1 MMCLQLPVLLLAA
14 LLLFSSCNK
23 KEGTDFDGP
32 KTKVRAVQ
40 SEKPTIK
47 ESEQLA
53 AQIESELNLFAQ
65 RIVSGALPDSFSDNA
80 KWSQLS
86 NRFLN
91 SSEQSRNV
99 KVSVFEIRHERSTI
113 QTVARMEMKA
123 RLNNQNYFGLI
134 TQFESTWSKN
144 EDGQLKVLKIGD
156 PEQTVLNESPVLWFK
171 DETDSLTAKEP
182 TFAEHLSRG
191 LDFWLKRIESIHG
204 IDAFINNGMALGD
217 FDGDGR
223 DDIYVC
229 QPGGLP
235 NRLFLHQADNTILEA
250 PKKTGANYLDHTSAA
265 LFIDIDNDGDQDLTL
280 ATPSGIVLLE
290 NDKHQSFIRRG
301 ILQTD
306 EVDCHSLSAT
316 DFDLD
321 GNLDLLITF
330 ALGSRSL
337 DNDSSFRFDDARD
350 GGSNQLFRGHGKW
363 SFSEVTALSGLSEGN
378 DRHSLA
384 ASWHDY
390 DLDGDPDL
398 YIANDY
404 GQNQLY
410 RNDVRDGSR
419 LFSEIANEIG
429 IEDRGAG
436 MSVSWADYNRDGLPD
451 LYVGNMYSNAG
462 KRITGLSGF
471 MPKNKEELTKHYRR
485 FAKGNTLFKQ
495 EKNGGFIDSGPATTM
510 GRWAWSS
517 VFADLNND
525 GWEDL
530 IVANGYISGPRPDDL

>member
-1 MMCLQLPVLLLAA
+1 MLLVA
-14 LLLFSSCNK
+14 LFFFSACNK
-23 KEGTDFDGP
+23 KQGKDFDSHEL
-32 KTKVRAVQ
+32 KETTLQ
-40 SEKPTIK
+40 SEQPTIK

-53 AQIESELNLFAQ
+53 AQIESELILFAQ
-65 RIVSGALPDSFSDNA
+65 QIISGALPDSFSDNE
-80 KWSQLS
+80 KWSLFS
-86 NRFLN
+86 NRFIN
-91 SSEQSRNV
+91 SSEQSRNI
-99 KVSVFEIRHERSTI
+99 KASVFEMWHEKNTI
-113 QTVARMEMKA
+113 QTVARIEMKA

-134 TQFESTWSKN
+134 TQFKSSWSKN
-144 EDGQLKVLKIGD
+144 ETGQLKALKIGD
-156 PEQTVLNESPVLWFK
+156 PEQTVLNESPALWFN
-171 DETDSLTAKEP
+171 DETDRLTAKEP
-182 TFAEHLSRG
+182 AFTEHLSMG

-235 NRLFLHQADNTILEA
+235 NRLFLHQADNTIKEA
-250 PKKTGANYLDHTSAA
+250 PKRTGANYLDHTSSA

-290 NDKHQSFIRRG
+290 NDKHLSFIERG

-316 DFDLD
+316 DFDMD

-337 DNDSSFRFDDARD
+337 DDDSSFRFDDARD
-350 GGSNQLFRGHGKW
+350 GGSNQLFRGDGKW
-363 SFSEVTALSGLSEGN
+363 SFSEVTALTGLSEGN

-404 GQNQLY
+404 GQNQMY
-410 RNDVRDGSR
+410 RNDVREGSR
-419 LFSEIANEIG
+419 FFSEIANEIG

-471 MPKNKEELTKHYRR
+471 LPKNKDLTKHYRR

-495 EKNGGFIDSGPATTM
+495 QKNGRYIDSGPATTM

-530 IVANGYISGPRPDDL
+530 IVANGYISGPRTDDL

>member
-1 MMCLQLPVLLLAA
+1 MCLQLPVLLLAA
-14 LLLFSSCNK
+14 LLLFSACNK

-32 KTKVRAVQ
+32 ETKIRAVQ

-65 RIVSGALPDSFSDNA
+65 RIVSGDLPDLFSDNA

-99 KVSVFEIRHERSTI
+99 KVSVFEIKHEGSTV

-134 TQFESTWSKN
+134 IQFESSWSKN
-144 EDGQLKVLKIGD
+144 EDGQLKVLEIGD
-156 PEQTVLNESPVLWFK
+156 PEQIVLNESPVLWFS
-171 DETDSLTAKEP
+171 DETDRLTAKEP
-182 TFAEHLSRG
+182 TFTEHLSKG

-235 NRLFLHQADNTILEA
+235 NRLFLHQADNTIQEA
-250 PKKTGANYLDHTSAA
+250 PKRTGANYLDHTSSA
-265 LFIDIDNDGDQDLTL
+265 LFIDMDNDGDQDLTL

-290 NDKHQSFIRRG
+290 NDKHQSFIKRG

-337 DNDSSFRFDDARD
+337 DDDSSFRFDDARD
-350 GGSNQLFRGHGKW
+350 GGSNQLFKGDGKW

-390 DLDGDPDL
+390 DLDGDSDI

-404 GQNQLY
+404 GQNQMY
-410 RNDVRDGSR
+410 RNDIRDGSR
-419 LFSEIANEIG
+419 FFTEIANEIG

-471 MPKNKEELTKHYRR
+471 LPKNKGLTKHYRR
-485 FAKGNTLFKQ
+485 FAKGNTLFSQK
-495 EKNGGFIDSGPATTM
+495 KNGEFIDSGSATTM

>member
-1 MMCLQLPVLLLAA
+1 MCLQLPVLLLAA

-53 AQIESELNLFAQ
+53 AQIESELILFAQ
-65 RIVSGALPDSFSDNA
+65 RIVSGDLPDSFSDNEN
-80 KWSQLS
+80 WSQLS

>member
-1 MMCLQLPVLLLAA
+1 MHFQLPVLFLGA
-14 LLLFSSCNK
+14 LLLFSACNK
-23 KEGTDFDGP
+23 KQGKNFDGP
-32 KTKVRAVQ
+32 KTEVRTAQ
-40 SEKPTIK
+40 DQQPTIK

-53 AQIESELNLFAQ
+53 ARIETELMLFAQ
-65 RIVSGALPDSFSDNA
+65 RIVSGDLPDPFTDDEQ
-80 KWSQLS
+80 WSQLS
-86 NRFLN
+86 NRLIN
-91 SSEQSRNV
+91 SFEQSRKV
-99 KVSVFEIRHERSTI
+99 KVSIFEITHEENVI
-113 QTVARMEMKA
+113 QTSVNMEIKA
-123 RLNNQNYFGLI
+123 RLDNQNYFGQI
-134 TQFESTWSKN
+134 TRFKSSWSEN
-144 EDGQLKVLKIGD
+144 ADGKLKVMEISAPL
-156 PEQTVLNESPVLWFK
+156 QTVLNESPVLWFS
-171 DETDSLTAKEP
+171 DETDRLTAKESA
-182 TFAEHLSRG
+182 FNAHLSRG

-204 IDAFINNGMALGD
+204 IDAFINNGMAVGD

-235 NRLFLHQADNTILEA
+235 NRLFLHQSDDTIQEA
-250 PKKTGANYLDHTSAA
+250 PEKIGANYLDHTSAA

-290 NDKHQSFIRRG
+290 NDKHQSLIARG

-306 EVDCHSLSAT
+306 EVDCHSLTAT

-337 DNDSSFRFDDARD
+337 DDDSSFRFDDARD
-350 GGSNQLFRGHGKW
+350 GGSNQLFRGDGKW
-363 SFSEVTALSGLSEGN
+363 SFSEVTAVSGLSEGN

-404 GQNQLY
+404 GRNQLY
-410 RNDVRDGSR
+410 RNDTRNGTR
-419 LFSEIANEIG
+419 FFSEIAEETG

-471 MPKNKEELTKHYRR
+471 LPKNKAELTKHYRR
-485 FAKGNTLFKQ
+485 FAKGNTLFRQK
-495 EKNGGFIDSGPATTM
+495 ENGKFIDTGPATTM

>member
-1 MMCLQLPVLLLAA
+1 MCLQLPVLLLAA

-32 KTKVRAVQ
+32 ETKGRAVQ
-40 SEKPTIK
+40 SEKPAIK

-65 RIVSGALPDSFSDNA
+65 RIGSGALPASFSDNA

-134 TQFESTWSKN
+134 TQFESSWSKN
-144 EDGQLKVLKIGD
+144 ENGQLEVLKIGD
-156 PEQTVLNESPVLWFK
+156 PEQTVLNESPVLWFR
-171 DETDSLTAKEP
+171 DETDRLTAKEP

-235 NRLFLHQADNTILEA
+235 NRLFLHQADNTIQEA

-290 NDKHQSFIRRG
+290 NDNHQSFIRRG

-337 DNDSSFRFDDARD
+337 DDDSSFRFDDARD
-350 GGSNQLFRGHGKW
+350 GGSNQLFRGDGKW

-471 MPKNKEELTKHYRR
+471 MPKNKEGLTKHYRR

-495 EKNGGFIDSGPATTM
+495 EKNGAFIDSGPATTM

>member
-1 MMCLQLPVLLLAA
+1 MCLQLPVLLLAA

-32 KTKVRAVQ
+32 ETKGRAVQ

-65 RIVSGALPDSFSDNA
+65 RIVSGALPDLFSDNA

-134 TQFESTWSKN
+134 TQFESSWSKN
-144 EDGQLKVLKIGD
+144 ENGQLEVLKIGD
-156 PEQTVLNESPVLWFK
+156 PEQTVLNESPVLWFR
-171 DETDSLTAKEP
+171 DETDRLTAKEP

-235 NRLFLHQADNTILEA
+235 NRLFLHQADNTIQEA
-250 PKKTGANYLDHTSAA
+250 PKKTGANYLDHTSSA

-280 ATPSGIVLLE
+280 ATPLGIVLLE
-290 NDKHQSFIRRG
+290 NDKHQSFIERG

-337 DNDSSFRFDDARD
+337 DDDSSFRFDDARD
-350 GGSNQLFRGHGKW
+350 GGSNQLFKGDGKW

-419 LFSEIANEIG
+419 FFSEIANEIG

-471 MPKNKEELTKHYRR
+471 MPKNEEELTKHYRR

-495 EKNGGFIDSGPATTM
+495 EKNGKFIDSGPATTM

-530 IVANGYISGPRPDDL
+530 IVANGYISGSRPDDL

>member
-1 MMCLQLPVLLLAA
+1 MFLQSSVMLLVA
-14 LLLFSSCNK
+14 LFFFSACNK
-23 KEGTDFDGP
+23 KQGKDFDSHEL
-32 KTKVRAVQ
+32 KETTLQ
-40 SEKPTIK
+40 SEQPTIK

-53 AQIESELNLFAQ
+53 AQIESELILFAQ
-65 RIVSGALPDSFSDNA
+65 QIISGALPDSFSDNE
-80 KWSQLS
+80 KWSLFS
-86 NRFLN
+86 NRFIN
-91 SSEQSRNV
+91 SSEQSRNI
-99 KVSVFEIRHERSTI
+99 KASVFEMWHEKNTI
-113 QTVARMEMKA
+113 QTVARIEMKA

-134 TQFESTWSKN
+134 TQFKSSWSKN
-144 EDGQLKVLKIGD
+144 ETGQLKALKIGD
-156 PEQTVLNESPVLWFK
+156 PEQTVLNESPALWFN
-171 DETDSLTAKEP
+171 DETDRLTAKEP
-182 TFAEHLSRG
+182 AFTEHLSMG

-235 NRLFLHQADNTILEA
+235 NRLFLHQADNTIKEA
-250 PKKTGANYLDHTSAA
+250 PKRTGANYLDHTSSA

-290 NDKHQSFIRRG
+290 NDEHLSFIERG

-316 DFDLD
+316 DFDMD

-337 DNDSSFRFDDARD
+337 DDDSSFRFDDARD
-350 GGSNQLFRGHGKW
+350 GGSNQLFRGDGKW
-363 SFSEVTALSGLSEGN
+363 SFSEVTALTGLSEGN

-404 GQNQLY
+404 GQNQMY
-410 RNDVRDGSR
+410 RNDVREGSR
-419 LFSEIANEIG
+419 FFSEIANEIG

-471 MPKNKEELTKHYRR
+471 LPKNKDLTKHYRR

-495 EKNGGFIDSGPATTM
+495 QKNGRYIDSGPATTM

-530 IVANGYISGPRPDDL
+530 IVANGYISGPRTDDL

>member
-1 MMCLQLPVLLLAA
+1 MCLQLPVLLLAA

-53 AQIESELNLFAQ
+53 AQIESELILFAQ
-65 RIVSGALPDSFSDNA
+65 RIVSGDLPDSFSDNEN
-80 KWSQLS
+80 WSQLS

-156 PEQTVLNESPVLWFK
+156 PEQTVLNESPVLWFR
-171 DETDSLTAKEP
+171 DETDRLTAKEP

-495 EKNGGFIDSGPATTM
+495 EKNGAFIDSGPATTM

-530 IVANGYISGPRPDDL
+530 IVANGYITGPRPDDL

>member
-1 MMCLQLPVLLLAA
+1 MCLQLPVLLLAA
-14 LLLFSSCNK
+14 LLLFSACNK

-32 KTKVRAVQ
+32 ETKIRAVQ

-65 RIVSGALPDSFSDNA
+65 RIVSGDLPDLFSDNA

-99 KVSVFEIRHERSTI
+99 KVSVFEIKHEGSTV

-134 TQFESTWSKN
+134 IQFESSWSKN
-144 EDGQLKVLKIGD
+144 EDGQLKVLEIGD
-156 PEQTVLNESPVLWFK
+156 PEQIVLNESPVLWFS
-171 DETDSLTAKEP
+171 DETDRLTAKEP

-235 NRLFLHQADNTILEA
+235 NRLFLHQADNTIQEA

-290 NDKHQSFIRRG
+290 NDKHQSFIERG

-337 DNDSSFRFDDARD
+337 DDDSSFRFDDARD
-350 GGSNQLFRGHGKW
+350 GGSNQLFKGDGKW
-363 SFSEVTALSGLSEGN
+363 SFSEVTALSGLSEG
-378 DRHSLA
+378 
-384 ASWHDY
+384 
-390 DLDGDPDL
+390 
-398 YIANDY
+398 
-404 GQNQLY
+404 
-410 RNDVRDGSR
+410 
-419 LFSEIANEIG
+419 
-429 IEDRGAG
+429 
-436 MSVSWADYNRDGLPD
+436 
-451 LYVGNMYSNAG
+451 
-462 KRITGLSGF
+462 
-471 MPKNKEELTKHYRR
+471 
-485 FAKGNTLFKQ
+485 
-495 EKNGGFIDSGPATTM
+495 
-510 GRWAWSS
+510 
-517 VFADLNND
+517 
-525 GWEDL
+525 
-530 IVANGYISGPRPDDL
+530 

>member
-1 MMCLQLPVLLLAA
+1 MCLQLPVLLLAA

-53 AQIESELNLFAQ
+53 AQIESELILFAQ
-65 RIVSGALPDSFSDNA
+65 RIVSGDLPDSFSDNEN
-80 KWSQLS
+80 WSQLS

-156 PEQTVLNESPVLWFK
+156 PEQTVLNESPVLWFR
-171 DETDSLTAKEP
+171 DETDRLTAKEP

>member
-1 MMCLQLPVLLLAA
+1 MCLQLPVLLLAA

-65 RIVSGALPDSFSDNA
+65 RIVSGALPDLFSDNA

-156 PEQTVLNESPVLWFK
+156 PEQTVLNESPVLWFR
-171 DETDSLTAKEP
+171 DETDRLTAKEP

>member
-1 MMCLQLPVLLLAA
+1 MCLQLPVLLLAA

-53 AQIESELNLFAQ
+53 AQIESELILFAQ
-65 RIVSGALPDSFSDNA
+65 RIVSGDLPDSFSDNEN
-80 KWSQLS
+80 WSQLS

-113 QTVARMEMKA
+113 QTVARMEMKT
-123 RLNNQNYFGLI
+123 RLSNQNYFGLI

-235 NRLFLHQADNTILEA
+235 NRLFLHQADNTIQEA
-250 PKKTGANYLDHTSAA
+250 SKKTGANYLDHTSSA

-280 ATPSGIVLLE
+280 ATPLGIVLLE

>member
-1 MMCLQLPVLLLAA
+1 MCFQLPVLLLAA
-14 LLLFSSCNK
+14 LFFFSACNK
-23 KEGTDFDGP
+23 KQDTNFDSHESEVPTVQGT
-32 KTKVRAVQ
+32 T
-40 SEKPTIK
+40 PTIK

-53 AQIESELNLFAQ
+53 AQIESELILFAQ
-65 RIVSGALPDSFSDNA
+65 QIISGALPDSLSDN
-80 KWSQLS
+80 KEWSQFS
-86 NRFLN
+86 NRFIN

-99 KVSVFEIRHERSTI
+99 KASVFEIRHEGNI
-113 QTVARMEMKA
+113 VQTVARIEMKA
-123 RLNNQNYFGLI
+123 RLKNQNYFGLI
-134 TQFESTWSKN
+134 TQLKSSWSKN
-144 EDGQLKVLKIGD
+144 EDEQLKVLEIGD
-156 PEQTVLNESPVLWFK
+156 PEQMVLNESPVLWFS
-171 DETDSLTAKEP
+171 DETDRLTAKEP
-182 TFAEHLSRG
+182 TFTEHLSRG

-229 QPGGLP
+229 QSGGLP

-250 PKKTGANYLDHTSAA
+250 PKKTGANYLDHTSSA

-290 NDKHQSFIRRG
+290 NDKHQSFIERG

-316 DFDLD
+316 DFDMD

-337 DNDSSFRFDDARD
+337 DDDSSFRFDDARD
-350 GGSNQLFRGHGKW
+350 GGSNQLFRGDGEW
-363 SFSEVTALSGLSEGN
+363 SFSEVTALCGLSEAN

-419 LFSEIANEIG
+419 FFSEIANEIG

-471 MPKNKEELTKHYRR
+471 MPKNKELTKHYRR

-495 EKNGGFIDSGPATTM
+495 EKNGEFIDSGPATTM

>member
-1 MMCLQLPVLLLAA
+1 MCLQLPVLLLAA
-14 LLLFSSCNK
+14 LLLFSACNK

-32 KTKVRAVQ
+32 ETKVRAVQ

-53 AQIESELNLFAQ
+53 AQIESELILFTQ
-65 RIVSGALPDSFSDNA
+65 RIVSGDLPDSFSDNE

-91 SSEQSRNV
+91 SFEQSRNV

-113 QTVARMEMKA
+113 QTVARMEMKT
-123 RLNNQNYFGLI
+123 RLSNQNYFGLI
-134 TQFESTWSKN
+134 TQFESSWSKN

-337 DNDSSFRFDDARD
+337 DNNSSFRFDDARD

>member
-1 MMCLQLPVLLLAA
+1 MCLQLPVLLLAA

-32 KTKVRAVQ
+32 ETKVRAVQ

-53 AQIESELNLFAQ
+53 AQIESELILFTQ
-65 RIVSGALPDSFSDNA
+65 RIVSGDLPDSFSDNEN
-80 KWSQLS
+80 WSQLS

-91 SSEQSRNV
+91 SSEQSRNI

-113 QTVARMEMKA
+113 QTIARMEMKA

-410 RNDVRDGSR
+410 RNDVRDDSR

-495 EKNGGFIDSGPATTM
+495 EKNGKFIDSGPATTM

>member
-1 MMCLQLPVLLLAA
+1 MCLQLPVLLLAA

-53 AQIESELNLFAQ
+53 AQIESELILFTQ
-65 RIVSGALPDSFSDNA
+65 RIVSGDLPDSFSDNEN
-80 KWSQLS
+80 WSQLS

>member
-1 MMCLQLPVLLLAA
+1 MHFKFLFLFLVA
-14 LLLFSSCNK
+14 LLLCSACNK
-23 KEGTDFDGP
+23 KQGKDLDGP
-32 KTKVRAVQ
+32 ETKVRTAQ
-40 SEKPTIK
+40 HQRPTIK

-53 AQIESELNLFAQ
+53 AQIETELMQFAQ
-65 RIVSGALPDSFSDNA
+65 RIASGDLPDPFTNDEQ
-80 KWSQLS
+80 WSQLS
-86 NRFLN
+86 GRLTN
-91 SSEQSRNV
+91 SSKESHKV
-99 KVSVFEIRHERSTI
+99 KVSIFEISHDKNII
-113 QTVARMEMKA
+113 QASANMEIKA
-123 RLNNQNYFGLI
+123 RLDNQNYFGQI
-134 TQFESTWSKN
+134 TRFKSSWSEN
-144 EDGQLKVLKIGD
+144 ADGKLKVLEISA
-156 PEQTVLNESPVLWFK
+156 PLQTVVNESPALWFS
-171 DETDSLTAKEP
+171 DETERLTSNEP
-182 TFAEHLSRG
+182 AFEEHLSKG

-204 IDAFINNGMALGD
+204 IDAFINNGMAVGD

-235 NRLFLHQADNTILEA
+235 NRLFLHRANHTITEA
-250 PKKTGANYLDHTSAA
+250 PEKTGANFLDHTSAA

-290 NDKHQSFIRRG
+290 NDKHQSLTARG

-306 EVDCHSLSAT
+306 EVDCHSLTAT

-337 DNDSSFRFDDARD
+337 DDDSSFRFDDARD
-350 GGSNQLFRGHGKW
+350 GGSNQLFRGDGNW

-404 GQNQLY
+404 GPNQLY
-410 RNDVRDGSR
+410 RNDSR
-419 LFSEIANEIG
+419 NGTRFFTEIAKEAG
-429 IEDRGAG
+429 TEDRGAG

-462 KRITGLSGF
+462 KRITGLNGF
-471 MPKNKEELTKHYRR
+471 LPKNKAKLTKHYRR
-485 FAKGNTLFKQ
+485 FAKGNTLFMQK
-495 EKNGGFIDSGPATTM
+495 KDGKFIDAGTATTM

-517 VFADLNND
+517 VFADLDND

>member
-1 MMCLQLPVLLLAA
+1 MCLQLPVLLLAA

-32 KTKVRAVQ
+32 ETKVRAVQ

-53 AQIESELNLFAQ
+53 AQIESELILFTQ
-65 RIVSGALPDSFSDNA
+65 RIVSGDLPDSFSDNEN
-80 KWSQLS
+80 WSQLS

>member
-1 MMCLQLPVLLLAA
+1 MCLQLPVLLLAA
-14 LLLFSSCNK
+14 LLLFSACNK

-32 KTKVRAVQ
+32 ETKVRAVQ

-53 AQIESELNLFAQ
+53 AQIESELILFTQ
-65 RIVSGALPDSFSDNA
+65 RIVSGNLPDSFSDNEN
-80 KWSQLS
+80 WSQLS

-113 QTVARMEMKA
+113 QTVARMEMKT
-123 RLNNQNYFGLI
+123 RLSNQNYFGLI

-485 FAKGNTLFKQ
+485 FAKGNPLFKQ
-495 EKNGGFIDSGPATTM
+495 EKNGAFIDSGPATTM

-530 IVANGYISGPRPDDL
+530 IVANGYITGPRPDDL

>member
-1 MMCLQLPVLLLAA
+1 MCLQLPVLLLAA
-14 LLLFSSCNK
+14 LLLFSACNK

-32 KTKVRAVQ
+32 ETKIRAVQ

-65 RIVSGALPDSFSDNA
+65 RIVSGDLPDLFSDNA

-91 SSEQSRNV
+91 SAKQSRTV
-99 KVSVFEIRHERSTI
+99 KVSVFEIKHEGSTV

-134 TQFESTWSKN
+134 IQFESSWSKN
-144 EDGQLKVLKIGD
+144 EDGQLKVLEIGD
-156 PEQTVLNESPVLWFK
+156 PEQIVLNESPVLWFS
-171 DETDSLTAKEP
+171 DETDRLTAKEP

-235 NRLFLHQADNTILEA
+235 NRLFLHQADNTIQEA
-250 PKKTGANYLDHTSAA
+250 PKKTGANYLDHTSSA

-280 ATPSGIVLLE
+280 ATPLGIVLLE
-290 NDKHQSFIRRG
+290 NDKHQSFIERG

-337 DNDSSFRFDDARD
+337 DDDSSFRFDDARD
-350 GGSNQLFRGHGKW
+350 GGSNQLFKGDGKW

-419 LFSEIANEIG
+419 FFSEIANEIG

-471 MPKNKEELTKHYRR
+471 MPKNKEGLTKHYRR

-495 EKNGGFIDSGPATTM
+495 EKNGAFIDSGPATTM

>member
-1 MMCLQLPVLLLAA
+1 MCLQSSVLLLAA
-14 LLLFSSCNK
+14 LFFFSACNK
-23 KEGTDFDGP
+23 RQGKDFDGP
-32 KTKVRAVQ
+32 ETKVRTVQ
-40 SEKPTIK
+40 SEQPTIK

-53 AQIESELNLFAQ
+53 AQIESQLILFAQ
-65 RIVSGALPDSFSDNA
+65 QIISGALPDSLSDN
-80 KWSQLS
+80 KEWSQFS
-86 NRFLN
+86 NRFIN
-91 SSEQSRNV
+91 SSEQSRTV
-99 KVSVFEIRHERSTI
+99 KVSVFEIRHAESTV
-113 QTVARMEMKA
+113 QTVSRIEMKA
-123 RLNNQNYFGLI
+123 RLKNQNYFGLI
-134 TQFESTWSKN
+134 TQFKSSWSKN
-144 EDGQLKVLKIGD
+144 EDGQLKVLEIGN
-156 PEQTVLNESPVLWFK
+156 PEQTVLNESPILWFS
-171 DETDSLTAKEP
+171 DETDRLTTTEP
-182 TFAEHLSRG
+182 AFTEHLSMG

-235 NRLFLHQADNTILEA
+235 NRLFLHQTDNTIQEA
-250 PKKTGANYLDHTSAA
+250 PKKTGANYLDHTSSA

-290 NDKHQSFIRRG
+290 NDKHQSFIERG

-316 DFDLD
+316 DFDMD

-330 ALGSRSL
+330 ALGSQSL
-337 DNDSSFRFDDARD
+337 DDDSLFRFDDARD
-350 GGSNQLFRGHGKW
+350 GGSNQLFRGDGKW

-419 LFSEIANEIG
+419 FFSEIANEIG

-471 MPKNKEELTKHYRR
+471 MPKNKELTKHYRR
-485 FAKGNTLFKQ
+485 FTKGNTLFKQ
-495 EKNGGFIDSGPATTM
+495 QKNGAFIDSGPATTV

-517 VFADLNND
+517 LFADLNNN

>member
-1 MMCLQLPVLLLAA
+1 MCLQLPVLLLAA

-53 AQIESELNLFAQ
+53 AQIESELILFAQ
-65 RIVSGALPDSFSDNA
+65 RIVSGDLPDSFSDNEN
-80 KWSQLS
+80 WSQLS

-171 DETDSLTAKEP
+171 DETDRLTAKEP

-350 GGSNQLFRGHGKW
+350 GGSNQLFRGDGKW

-410 RNDVRDGSR
+410 RNDVRNGSR

>member
-1 MMCLQLPVLLLAA
+1 MCLQLPVLLLAA

-53 AQIESELNLFAQ
+53 AQIESELILFAQ
-65 RIVSGALPDSFSDNA
+65 RIVSGDLPDSFSDNEN
-80 KWSQLS
+80 WSQLS

-156 PEQTVLNESPVLWFK
+156 PEQTVLNESPVLWFR
-171 DETDSLTAKEP
+171 DETDRLTAKEP

-350 GGSNQLFRGHGKW
+350 GGSNQLFRGDGKW

>member
-1 MMCLQLPVLLLAA
+1 MCLQSSVLLLAA
-14 LLLFSSCNK
+14 LFFFSACNK
-23 KEGTDFDGP
+23 KQGTDFDTPEP
-32 KTKVRAVQ
+32 KETTLQ
-40 SEKPTIK
+40 NEQPTIK

-53 AQIESELNLFAQ
+53 AQIESELILFAQ
-65 RIVSGALPDSFSDNA
+65 RIISGSLPDSLSDKK
-80 KWSQLS
+80 KWSQFS
-86 NRFLN
+86 NRFIN
-91 SSEQSRNV
+91 SSEQSRSF
-99 KVSVFEIRHERSTI
+99 KASVFEMKHERSAIKIT
-113 QTVARMEMKA
+113 ARIEMKA
-123 RLNNQNYFGLI
+123 RLKNQNFFGLI
-134 TQFESTWSKN
+134 AQFKSSWSKN
-144 EDGQLKVLKIGD
+144 EDGQLKVLEIGE
-156 PEQTVLNESPVLWFK
+156 PEQTVLNESPALWFS
-171 DETDSLTAKEP
+171 DETDRLTAKEP
-182 TFAEHLSRG
+182 TFTEHLSKG

-235 NRLFLHQADNTILEA
+235 NRLFLHQADNTIQEA
-250 PKKTGANYLDHTSAA
+250 PKRTGANYLDHTSSA
-265 LFIDIDNDGDQDLTL
+265 LFIDMDNDGDQDLTL

-290 NDKHQSFIRRG
+290 NDKHQSFIKRG

-337 DNDSSFRFDDARD
+337 DDDSSFRFDDARD
-350 GGSNQLFRGHGKW
+350 GGSNQLFKGDGKW

-390 DLDGDPDL
+390 DLDGDSDI

-404 GQNQLY
+404 GQNQMY
-410 RNDVRDGSR
+410 RNDIRDGSR
-419 LFSEIANEIG
+419 FFTEIANEIG

-471 MPKNKEELTKHYRR
+471 LPKNKGLTKHYRR
-485 FAKGNTLFKQ
+485 FAKGNTLFSQK
-495 EKNGGFIDSGPATTM
+495 KNGEFIDSGPATTM